1 MMDKNEIKRRIAQRI
16 DADDRF
22 AGQVKTAL
30 DANDTAWLIQLIY
43 EVIGIVIQIGSDIW
57 NWLCSL

>member
-1 MMDKNEIKRRIAQRI
+1 MIFLDIKSRIAQRI
-16 DADDRF
+16 DADDNF
-22 AGQVKTAL
+22 ASQLEQAL
-30 DANDTAWLIQLIY
+30 DTNDTSWLAQLIY